1 MTEQRVKNRGWVKNV
16 AIIFLA
22 VMLVLTFF
30 SNTIMN
36 MSLPEAAVQYVQSG
50 AITTQIR
57 GTGTITAKE
66 TYEVK
71 TTTSRKVQS
80 VLVTTGQQVKVG
92 DVLMLFAAGEG
103 SEIEELQKQL
113 DEAKY
118 AYQEKLINA
127 SGGGSEVARA
137 QEKLQEAI
145 ADRDA
150 KAVTYTVQDIEAAKQ
165 RLEAAKKEYQELTY
179 ALEDAGGY
187 VEGGSGDTLKQLRD
201 AMETA
206 NQTYQANLLR
216 YDKDLQ
222 FMDRLSRYAA
232 SHRLGYSQDECAE
245 AIAAAFAAAPKDS
258 TIIGYFSEDAD
269 RNTVAERNNLGLSG
283 VDIESFTDSS
293 GNKLV
298 NTLTSQ
304 ALSDI
309 SAGFNAVQ
317 ESKTSYIT
325 AKDAYDKAL
334 AQTQDQNAELNRML
348 TEAKRYMDA
357 QQTEYDSMVEK
368 KAAYDAAK
376 DTVVSCETALASLL
390 KSSQTTGLDLSRQL
404 KTIQELEAKIA
415 ELSAGEKDENGV
427 VTGGQVVSEVNGIV
441 KQINVSAGSSTD
453 PSSAALT
460 IEVPDRGYTVSMSV
474 TNEQAQKVVIG
485 DSAEVSTGYWGGS
498 DMQARLVGIRT
509 DTQNPQ
515 SGGKL
520 LVFDVTGSSVE
531 SGTQAS
537 ISIGQRSQN
546 YETIVPNSALRSDSN
561 GSFVLVVVAKS
572 SPLGNRFVATRVDV
586 TELAKDDV
594 NTAVSGG
601 LSAYDMVLTTATKPV
616 EDGMLVRLPD

>member
-150 KAVTYTVQDIEAAKQ
+150 KAVPYTVQDIEAAKQ

-201 AMETA
+201 AMDEA
-206 NQTYQANLLR
+206 KLKLDSSEIR
-216 YDKDLQ
+216 YDKEKA
-222 FMDRLSRYAA
+222 FVERLA
-232 SHRLGYSQDECAE
+232 QDAKNRGTQSGSVDAFAE
-245 AIAAAFAAAPKDS
+245 AICGAFSAAEGSTVRGYFVDFADNTYAERYNLGIDKVNIDDS
-258 TIIGYFSEDAD
+258 TYS
-269 RNTVAERNNLGLSG
+269 
-283 VDIESFTDSS
+283 
-293 GNKLV
+293 KLV
-298 NTLTSQ
+298 RELPSQSLT
-304 ALSDI
+304 
-309 SAGFNAVQ
+309 AVAQ
-317 ESKTSYIT
+317 GYGVIIEAKKAYIT

>member
-1 MTEQRVKNRGWVKNV
+1 MTEQKVKNRGWVKNV

-150 KAVTYTVQDIEAAKQ
+150 KAVPYTVQDIEAAKQ